1 MERTFADQGHQDE
14 LDAEMIY
21 STIEEQIV
29 PKYYA
34 RNEKG
39 IPTDWVASVKKCISD
54 IASNFTTNRMLI
66 DYEERFYNKL
76 AARKRDV
83 TSNNYLL
90 AREIAAWKRRVSA
103 AWDSVKVVD
112 SQRVRV
118 DKESMMLGEK
128 YHFEVKVDVATLT
141 AEEIGVELV
150 VAKQV
155 VGSQSP
161 DITLTEQLRLVN
173 VEGTIAT
180 YALDVTPTRTG
191 AFDIALR
198 VYPKNESL
206 PYRMDFAL
214 VKWA

>member
-21 STIEEQIV
+21 TTIEEQIA

-39 IPTDWVASVKKCISD
+39 VPTDWVASIKKCISD

-76 AARKRDV
+76 AARKKELV
-83 TSNNYLL
+83 SNNYVL
-90 AREIAAWKRRVSA
+90 AREIAAWKRKVSA
-103 AWDSVKVVD
+103 AWDSVRVLE

-118 DKESMMLGEK
+118 DKESMVLGEK
-128 YHFEVKVDVATLT
+128 YHFEVKLDVATLSP
-141 AEEIGVELV
+141 EEIGVELV
-150 VAKQV
+150 VAKQM
-155 VGSQSP
+155 VGSQAP
-161 DITLTEQLRLVN
+161 DVTSVEQLNLVKT
-173 VEGTIAT
+173 EGTHAT
-180 YALDVTPTRTG
+180 YALDIAPNRTG
-191 AFDIALR
+191 AFDLALR
-198 VYPKNESL
+198 VYPKNEKL

>member
-1 MERTFADQGHQDE
+1 M
-14 LDAEMIY
+14 
-21 STIEEQIV
+21 

-39 IPTDWVASVKKCISD
+39 IPTDWVASIKKCVSD

-66 DYEERFYNKL
+66 DYEERFYYKL
-76 AARKRDV
+76 AQRKKELV
-83 TSNNYLL
+83 ANNYIL

-103 AWDSVKVVD
+103 AWDSVMILD

-118 DKESMMLGEK
+118 DKESMVLGEK
-128 YHFEVKVDVATLT
+128 YHFEVKLDVATLSP
-141 AEEIGVELV
+141 EEVGVEIV
-150 VAKQV
+150 VAKQM
-155 VGSQSP
+155 VGQQSP
-161 DITLTEQLRLVN
+161 DVILTEQLQLVSTEGN
-173 VEGTIAT
+173 VAV
-180 YALDVTPTRTG
+180 YALDLTPNRTG

-198 VYPKNESL
+198 VYPKNEKL